1 MNQFILQHLPKD
13 IYNDVV
19 NLLSLK
25 SAVETYR
32 FLDQL
37 LNPVGE
43 KKVLS
48 FGEEKRT
55 SNRAEDRKAYN

>member
-13 IYNDVV
+13 IYNEVV

-32 FLDQL
+32 FLDKL
-37 LNPVGE
+37 LNPAAE
-43 KKVLS
+43 KKVLN
-48 FGEEKRT
+48 FGE
-55 SNRAEDRKAYN
+55 

>member
-1 MNQFILQHLPKD
+1 LQYLPKD

-32 FLDQL
+32 FLDSL
-37 LNPVGE
+37 LISSEE
-43 KKVLS
+43 KKGLA
-48 FGEEKRT
+48 FGEDKRGLGLG
-55 SNRAEDRKAYN
+55 EERKRNS